1 MEVTTYVTATCPTD
15 NYFPDGYS
23 MFVPTESGD
32 LDIAQLEPT
41 AGGGVGI
48 THLL

>member
-1 MEVTTYVTATCPTD
+1 MEVTTYATAIYRTD

-32 LDIAQLEPT
+32 LGIAQLEPAT
-41 AGGGVGI
+41 GGDVGVA
-48 THLL
+48 HLL